1 MSTLIIALRNILVIK
16 SIYVVHVVKE
26 NVDHVSNATRF
37 VLNLMKDYV
46 KDFFMLHILVM
57 DVITKLVVGLQN
69 ISTKLCLL
77 LILTELL
84 FQNQD
89 KVLICQS

>member
-1 MSTLIIALRNILVIK
+1 MLTLIIALRNILAIK
-16 SIYVVHVVKE
+16 SIYVVHVVKGIVE
-26 NVDHVSNATRF
+26 HVNNATRF